1 LRLHLLT
8 TFACQP
14 PLRCSSSQRGSRA
27 RLCTQDQ
34 EHPMN
39 KTTTQAT
46 TPTQQGQLLR
56 YAAVCALGPYLLA
69 ATALLLFDPGL
80 GG

>member
-1 LRLHLLT
+1 
-8 TFACQP
+8 
-14 PLRCSSSQRGSRA
+14 
-27 RLCTQDQ
+27 
-34 EHPMN
+34 MN

-46 TPTQQGQLLR
+46 TPNQQGELLR

-69 ATALLLFDPGL
+69 ATALLLFGPGL